1 MARLNSMKP
10 WPLIAAYLALYVFM
24 DWVSYI
30 HPVLPLAITPWNP
43 PPGLSLAFLLL
54 YGVRQWPALF
64 IAALL
69 AEIFVRGI
77 PAPFPYLAASS
88 LLLTACYT
96 GAAALLL
103 GPLRFDT
110 RFSSLR
116 DLSWLLAVALGGAL
130 LAALAY
136 VSIYTLAG
144 LVPTQEFMA
153 NILRFWVGDVIG
165 IIVAAPLILSL
176 AHHQT
181 GRRATNTREM
191 MAQAASTILALW
203 VIFGLEF
210 TDEFKFFYLLFLPLI
225 WIAMRHG
232 VRGATLAIL
241 GTQLGLIAAVQAGG
255 HKAAA
260 VIELQLLML
269 ALAITGLFLGMAVTS
284 RRLLED
290 RLLEQQAELDRA
302 LRFAAAGEMTS
313 ALAHELN
320 QPLSA
325 LTSYLHSCQLLLTQ
339 PKIQHTLLTDTMG
352 KAVDE
357 ARRAGQVV
365 HRLRNFYRGG
375 IVQRQQISI
384 LPFLQEGIAPLL
396 NRAERHNI
404 SIRISC
410 PQKLPDIRADRVQ
423 METVLHNLVYN
434 SIDAIAGGRSAR
446 REIVIAA
453 SVLSADEICV
463 CISDTGPGIPP
474 EKQPRVFEPF
484 TTGKIDGTGLG
495 LAISRSLVEA
505 NHGKIWLDNSFAG
518 GARFCFSVPV
528 STSTGNHD

>member
-1 MARLNSMKP
+1 MKA
-10 WPLIAAYLALYVFM
+10 WRILAGYLFLYVFM

-69 AEIFVRGI
+69 AEVFVRDI
-77 PAPFPYLAASS
+77 PAAFPYLAASS

-103 GPLRFDT
+103 GPLRFNT
-110 RFSSLR
+110 KFSSLR
-116 DLSWLLAVALGGAL
+116 DLSWLLAVTLGGAL

-136 VSIYTLAG
+136 VSIYTIAG

-165 IIVAAPLILSL
+165 IMVVAPLILSL

-181 GRRATNTREM
+181 GSRAANTRET
-191 MAQAASTILALW
+191 MAQSASIALALW

-241 GTQLGLIAAVQAGG
+241 GTQLGLIAAVQVGG

-290 RLLEQQAELDRA
+290 RLREQQAELDRA

-339 PKIQHTLLTDTMG
+339 PEIQHNLLTDTMG

-375 IVQRQQISI
+375 IVQHQQISI
-384 LPFLQEGIAPLL
+384 LSFLQEGIAPLL

-404 SIRISC
+404 SLRISC

-423 METVLHNLVYN
+423 LETVLHNLVYN
-434 SIDAIAGGRSAR
+434 SIDAITGARSAR
-446 REIVIAA
+446 REIVIDA
-453 SVLSADEICV
+453 SALSADEIRICV
-463 CISDTGPGIPP
+463 SDTGPGIPSG
-474 EKQPRVFEPF
+474 KQRQIFEPF

-495 LAISRSLVEA
+495 LAISRSLVDA
-505 NHGKIWLDNSFAG
+505 NHGRIWLDKSFAG

-528 STSTGNHD
+528 NTSTGNHD

>member
-1 MARLNSMKP
+1 MKA
-10 WPLIAAYLALYVFM
+10 WRILAGYLFLYVFM

-54 YGVRQWPALF
+54 YGIRQWPALF

-88 LLLTACYT
+88 LLLTVCYT

-110 RFSSLR
+110 KLSSLR

-136 VSIYTLAG
+136 VSIYTVAG

-165 IIVAAPLILSL
+165 ITVAAPLILSL

-181 GRRATNTREM
+181 GRRAASAREM
-191 MAQAASTILALW
+191 MAQTASIVLTLW

-232 VRGATLAIL
+232 IRGATLAIL
-241 GTQLGLIAAVQAGG
+241 GTQLGLIAAVQTGG
-255 HKAAA
+255 HKVAA

-290 RLLEQQAELDRA
+290 RLREQQTELDRA

-325 LTSYLHSCQLLLTQ
+325 LTSYLHSCQLLLSQ
-339 PKIQHTLLTDTMG
+339 PEIQHTLLTGTMG

-375 IVQRQQISI
+375 IVQRQQLSI

-404 SIRISC
+404 SIRIAC
-410 PQKLPDIRADRVQ
+410 PPKLADIRADRVQ
-423 METVLHNLVYN
+423 LETVLHNLVSN
-434 SIDAIAGGRSAR
+434 SIDAIAGARSAR
-446 REIVIAA
+446 REIIIDA
-453 SVLSADEICV
+453 SALSADEICICV
-463 CISDTGPGIPP
+463 ADTGPGIPP
-474 EKQPRVFEPF
+474 EMQPQVFEPF

-505 NHGKIWLDNSFAG
+505 NHGKIWLDKSFAG

-528 STSTGNHD
+528 SIPTGNHD

>member
-1 MARLNSMKP
+1 MKS
-10 WPLIAAYLALYVFM
+10 WPLIAGYLVLYVFM

-30 HPVLPLAITPWNP
+30 HPLLPLAITPWNP
-43 PPGLSLAFLLL
+43 PPGLSLVFLLL
-54 YGVRQWPALF
+54 HGLKKWPALF
-64 IAALL
+64 VAALL
-69 AEIFVRGI
+69 AEIFVREI
-77 PAPFPYLAASS
+77 PAPFAYLAASS
-88 LLLTACYT
+88 LALTACYS
-96 GAAALLL
+96 GAAAILL

-110 RFSSLR
+110 GFRSLR
-116 DLSWLLAVALGGAL
+116 DLSWFLAVALAGAL

-136 VSIYTLAG
+136 VAIYTFAG
-144 LVPTQEFMA
+144 LVPPGKFLDS
-153 NILRFWVGDVIG
+153 ILRFWVGDVIG
-165 IIVAAPLILSL
+165 IMVIVPLLLVHTQFKTI
-176 AHHQT
+176 
-181 GRRATNTREM
+181 RWRPTRETV
-191 MAQAASTILALW
+191 AQAASVALTLW

-210 TDEFKFFYLLFLPLI
+210 TDEFKFFYLLFLPLV
-225 WIAMRHG
+225 WITMRHG
-232 VRGATLAIL
+232 IRGATLAIL
-241 GTQLGLIAAVQAGG
+241 GTQLGLIAAVQVGG

-269 ALAITGLFLGMAVTS
+269 ALAITGLFLGMAVSS
-284 RRLLED
+284 RRILEG
-290 RLLEQQAELDRA
+290 RLREQQVELDRA
-302 LRFAAAGEMTS
+302 LRFAVAGEMTS

-339 PKIQHTLLTDTMG
+339 PEIQHTLLTGTME

-375 IVQRQQISI
+375 IVQRQQLSV
-384 LPFLQEGIAPLL
+384 PSFLQESIVALL
-396 NRAERHNI
+396 NRAERHSI

-423 METVLHNLVYN
+423 LETVLHNLVYN
-434 SIDAIAGGRSAR
+434 SIDAIAGAQSAH
-446 REIVIAA
+446 REIIIAA
-453 SVLSADEICV
+453 SVLPADEICICV
-463 CISDTGPGIPP
+463 SDTGPGIPS
-474 EKQPRVFEPF
+474 KMQPQVFEPF

-505 NHGKIWLDNSFAG
+505 NRGKIWLDKSFAC

-528 STSTGNHD
+528 SKPTGNHD

>member
-1 MARLNSMKP
+1 MKSLRLSAGY
-10 WPLIAAYLALYVFM
+10 LILYVFL

-30 HPVLPLAITPWNP
+30 HPLLPLAITPWNP

-54 YGVRQWPALF
+54 FGLRKWPALL

-69 AEIFVRGI
+69 AETFVRDI
-77 PAPFPYLAASS
+77 PAPFAYLAASS
-88 LLLTACYT
+88 LALTTCYS

-110 RFSSLR
+110 VFRSLR
-116 DLSWLLAVALGGAL
+116 DLSWFLAVALTGAL

-136 VSIYTLAG
+136 VAIYTFAG
-144 LVPTQEFMA
+144 LVPPDKFL
-153 NILRFWVGDVIG
+153 NSILRFWVGDVFG
-165 IIVAAPLILSL
+165 IIVIVQLLLVHTPFKTI
-176 AHHQT
+176 HWRWT
-181 GRRATNTREM
+181 GETTT
-191 MAQAASTILALW
+191 QAASVALALW
-203 VIFGLEF
+203 IIFGLEF
-210 TDEFKFFYLLFLPLI
+210 TDEFKFFYLLLFLPLI

-232 VRGATLAIL
+232 IRGSTLAIL
-241 GTQLGLIAAVQAGG
+241 GTQLGLIAAVQTGG

-284 RRLLED
+284 RRLLES

-325 LTSYLHSCQLLLTQ
+325 LTSYLHACQLLLTQ
-339 PKIQHTLLTDTMG
+339 PKIQHTLLTGTMG
-352 KAVDE
+352 KAVNE

-384 LPFLQEGIAPLL
+384 MAFLKEGIAPLL

-410 PQKLPDIRADRVQ
+410 PQKLPDIRVDRVQ
-423 METVLHNLVYN
+423 LETVLHNLVYN
-434 SIDAIAGGRSAR
+434 SIDAIAEARSAR
-446 REIVIAA
+446 REIIIDA
-453 SVLSADEICV
+453 SALSVDAVCICV
-463 CISDTGPGIPP
+463 ADTGPGVPS
-474 EKQPRVFEPF
+474 EVQPQIFEPF

-505 NHGKIWLDNSFAG
+505 HHGKIWLDKSFAG
-518 GARFCFSVPV
+518 GTRFCFSVPV
-528 STSTGNHD
+528 SIPTGNHD

>member
-1 MARLNSMKP
+1 MKS
-10 WPLIAAYLALYVFM
+10 WPLFAGYLILYVFM

-30 HPVLPLAITPWNP
+30 HPLLPLAITPWNP
-43 PPGLSLAFLLL
+43 PPGLSLTFLLL
-54 YGVRQWPALF
+54 HGLGKWPVLF
-64 IAALL
+64 FAALL
-69 AEIFVRGI
+69 AEIFVREI
-77 PAPFPYLAASS
+77 PAPFAYLAASS
-88 LLLTACYT
+88 LALTACYS

-110 RFSSLR
+110 RFRSLR
-116 DLSWLLAVALGGAL
+116 DLSWFLAVVLAGAL

-136 VSIYTLAG
+136 VAIYAFAG
-144 LVPTQEFMA
+144 LVPPDKLLPS
-153 NILRFWVGDVIG
+153 ILRFWVGDVIG
-165 IIVAAPLILSL
+165 IMVIVPLLL
-176 AHHQT
+176 AHT
-181 GRRATNTREM
+181 PFKTIRWRPTRETA
-191 MAQAASTILALW
+191 AQGASVVLALW

-210 TDEFKFFYLLFLPLI
+210 TDEFKFFYLLFLPLV
-225 WIAMRHG
+225 WITMRHG
-232 VRGATLAIL
+232 IRGATLAIL
-241 GTQLGLIAAVQAGG
+241 GTQLGLIAAVQVGG

-269 ALAITGLFLGMAVTS
+269 ALAITGLFLGMAVSS

-290 RLLEQQAELDRA
+290 RLREQQVELDRA

-339 PKIQHTLLTDTMG
+339 PEIQHTLLTGTMG

-384 LPFLQEGIAPLL
+384 PAFLQEGIAPLL

-404 SIRISC
+404 SVRISC
-410 PQKLPDIRADRVQ
+410 PQKLPDIRVDRVQ

-434 SIDAIAGGRSAR
+434 SIDAIAGARSAR
-446 REIVIAA
+446 REIIIDA
-453 SVLSADEICV
+453 SVFSADEICI
-463 CISDTGPGIPP
+463 CTSDTGPGITS
-474 EKQPRVFEPF
+474 EMQPQVFEPF

-505 NHGKIWLDNSFAG
+505 NHGKIWLDKSFAG

>member
-1 MARLNSMKP
+1 MRRWL
-10 WPLIAAYLALYVFM
+10 LFAAYLALYVFM

-43 PPGLSLAFLLL
+43 PPGISLAFLLL

-69 AEIFVRGI
+69 AEIFVRGV
-77 PAPFPYLAASS
+77 PAPLPYLAASS

-110 RFSSLR
+110 KFSSLR
-116 DLSWLLAVALGGAL
+116 DLSWLLAVAPGGAL

-136 VSIYTLAG
+136 VSIYTAAG

-165 IIVAAPLILSL
+165 IMVAAPLILSL
-176 AHHQT
+176 A
-181 GRRATNTREM
+181 RRQAGSRAAGTREIA
-191 MAQAASTILALW
+191 AQAASIALTLW

-284 RRLLED
+284 RRLLEE
-290 RLLEQQAELDRA
+290 RLREQQAELAHA
-302 LRFAAAGEMTS
+302 LRFAAAGEMAS

-325 LTSYLHSCQLLLTQ
+325 LTSYLHSCQLLLARPETR
-339 PKIQHTLLTDTMG
+339 HALLTDTME

-375 IVQRQQISI
+375 VVQRQRIPV
-384 LPFLQEGIAPLL
+384 LAFLQESVAPLL
-396 NRAERHNI
+396 NRAERHDI
-404 SIRISC
+404 SVRIAC
-410 PQKLPDIRADRVQ
+410 PPKLPDLRADRVQ
-423 METVLHNLVYN
+423 LETVLHNLVYN
-434 SIDAIAGGRSAR
+434 SIDAIADARSDR
-446 REIVIAA
+446 REIVIEA
-453 SVLSADEICV
+453 SASSADEVRICV
-463 CISDTGPGIPP
+463 SDSGTGIPS
-474 EKQPRVFEPF
+474 KIQPKVFEPF

-505 NHGKIWLDNSFAG
+505 HHGKIWLDKAFAG
-518 GARFCFSVPV
+518 GARFCFSVPA
-528 STSTGNHD
+528 SIPTGNHD